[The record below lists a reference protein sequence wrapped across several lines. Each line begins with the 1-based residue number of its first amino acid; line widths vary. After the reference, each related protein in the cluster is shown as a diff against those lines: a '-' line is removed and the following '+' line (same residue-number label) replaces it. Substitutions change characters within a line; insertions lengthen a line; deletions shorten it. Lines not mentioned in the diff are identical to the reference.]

1 MKHRVAHVASIMAIV
16 VAIGLTPAALAGKGG
31 NGKPSGGSVTGNL
44 SHKMVTDRNGD
55 GLPNWNDEVTFNV
68 TSSASYPMVNLRCYQ
83 GSTMVDNQTVGFYV
97 GWPWSKVFPLS
108 DWYMWPSGGADCT
121 ATLYY
126 QTRKGNVTL
135 GTHSFRVYD

>member
-1 MKHRVAHVASIMAIV
+1 MNKRVAHVASIAALV
-16 VAIGLTPAALAGKGG
+16 LALVLAPAALAAKVRGG
-31 NGKPSGGSVTGNL
+31 GGGGSVTGSL

-68 TSSASYPMVNLRCYQ
+68 SSSASRPMVNLRCYQ

-135 GTHSFRVYD
+135 AKHSFRVYD

>member
-1 MKHRVAHVASIMAIV
+1 MNKRVAHVASIAALV
-16 VAIGLTPAALAGKGG
+16 LALVLAPAALAAKVRGG
-31 NGKPSGGSVTGNL
+31 GGGGSVTGSL

-55 GLPNWNDEVTFNV
+55 GLPNWNDEITFSV
-68 TSSASYPMVNLRCYQ
+68 TSSASRPMVNLRCYQ